1 MLNLVVY
8 IVTTLAVKDDLSV
21 AVAARG
27 LQLCLDSVSLTRY
40 LYNHEI
46 HFASNSECTRIYTP
60 VTGYARPV
68 ACQDSASCSL

>member
-8 IVTTLAVKDDLSV
+8 RVTTVAVKVDLSV

-27 LQLCLDSVSLTRY
+27 MQLCLDSVGLTQN
-40 LYNHEI
+40 LYSHEM
-46 HFASNSECTRIYTP
+46 HSASNSERIYVP

-68 ACQDSASCSL
+68 ACQDSVSCSP